1 MARDSNGG
9 GGFSPSGPFL
19 AFRYRN
25 YRLFFTG
32 QFISMCGT
40 WLQSVAQGW
49 LVWRLT
55 HNSFAVGTVAF
66 FGSLPMLAL
75 AIAGGTAADRFDRR
89 RLLLITQS
97 LAMGLA
103 GLLGLLALS

>member
-1 MARDSNGG
+1 MARDTSAGS
-9 GGFSPSGPFL
+9 GFSPSGPFV
-19 AFRYRN
+19 AFRHRN
-25 YRLFFTG
+25 YRLFFIG

-55 HNSFAVGTVAF
+55 HNSAAVGTVGF
-66 FGSLPMLAL
+66 FGSVPMLLLAL
-75 AIAGGTAADRFDRR
+75 LGGTAADRFDRR

-97 LAMGLA
+97 LAMVLA
-103 GLLGLLALS
+103 AVLGLLA